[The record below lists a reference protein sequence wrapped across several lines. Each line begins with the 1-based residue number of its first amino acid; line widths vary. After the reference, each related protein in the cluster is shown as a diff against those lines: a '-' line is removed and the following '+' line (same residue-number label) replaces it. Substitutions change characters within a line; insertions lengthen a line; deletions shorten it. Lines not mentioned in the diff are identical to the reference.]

1 MLFSRYGPPAVAAVA
16 TLCGASPMVHDVAVV
31 RPRNELA
38 LRGKMD
44 MMEHHLEKRLSFDFA
59 LDHSWKNQVL
69 FAGYGLD
76 ATRPLKDITS

>member
-1 MLFSRYGPPAVAAVA
+1 MAVAALASV
-16 TLCGASPMVHDVAVV
+16 CGATPLPHDVAVV

-44 MMEHHLEKRLSFDFA
+44 MMEHHLEKRLSCDFA

-69 FAGYGLD
+69 FAGYDLSGPKGGG
-76 ATRPLKDITS
+76 RGICKKMRN